1 MFCSLLQQYFKYENS
16 FQSPLD
22 VIGTL
27 LPALVIHNQVI
38 SMPKA
43 LHEFLWTSDV
53 VRRKASFCSYR
64 FSCTAVLHMKQ
75 QHLVLCFQSW
85 MFTSGKQLGSSLNT
99 SCKRGISKIGGFSPC
114 VWLTWSVMA
123 GRLHLKTKITHTI
136 PIGLLFYE
144 TTEGRKAREC
154 RLTQVSLVQGKMR
167 H

>member
-53 VRRKASFCSYR
+53 VRRGGIILQLQVLPHCSPSHEAAAFGTL
-64 FSCTAVLHMKQ
+64 FSKLDV
-75 QHLVLCFQSW
+75 HL
-85 MFTSGKQLGSSLNT
+85 
-99 SCKRGISKIGGFSPC
+99 
-114 VWLTWSVMA
+114 
-123 GRLHLKTKITHTI
+123 
-136 PIGLLFYE
+136 
-144 TTEGRKAREC
+144 RKAI
-154 RLTQVSLVQGKMR
+154 GKLSE
-167 H
+167 HLL